1 MDQDRHYMQL
11 ALELAEKAR
20 GRTSPNPMVGAVLV
34 KDGEVV
40 GKGFHVKAG
49 SAHAE
54 VVALTDAGER
64 AKGAT
69 AYVTLEPCCH
79 YGRTGPCTEAL
90 LKAGVKKVVVA
101 MKDPNPLVAGQ
112 GLAIL
117 REAGLEV
124 ESGLL
129 EEEAVRLN
137 EVFLKYITT
146 KRPFVV
152 MKAATS
158 LDGKI
163 ATATGES
170 KWITGAAARE
180 YGHRLRDTYDAI
192 LVGVTT
198 ILADDPS
205 LTARL
210 PEGRGRDPIRI
221 ILDSQARTPTGAK
234 VLIQESAA
242 HTIVATTE
250 AAPVERRASLL
261 AAGAEVLVIP
271 GAGPGVDLVKLM
283 EILGEKQITSVLIE
297 GGGKVNGS
305 ALTAGIVDKVA
316 WFLALKIIGGDAAP
330 GPVRGEGVAAL
341 KDATKLYDV
350 ALERLGEDTLITGY
364 TSEGGGKNFYRHS

>member
-1 MDQDRHYMQL
+1 M
-11 ALELAEKAR
+11 
-20 GRTSPNPMVGAVLV
+20 
-34 KDGEVV
+34 
-40 GKGFHVKAG
+40 
-49 SAHAE
+49 
-54 VVALTDAGER
+54 
-64 AKGAT
+64 
-69 AYVTLEPCCH
+69 
-79 YGRTGPCTEAL
+79 
-90 LKAGVKKVVVA
+90 
-101 MKDPNPLVAGQ
+101 
-112 GLAIL
+112 
-117 REAGLEV
+117 
-124 ESGLL
+124 
-129 EEEAVRLN
+129 
-137 EVFLKYITT
+137 
-146 KRPFVV
+146 
-152 MKAATS
+152 
-158 LDGKI
+158 
-163 ATATGES
+163 
-170 KWITGAAARE
+170 
-180 YGHRLRDTYDAI
+180 
-192 LVGVTT
+192 
-198 ILADDPS
+198 ADDPS

-316 WFLALKIIGGDAAP
+316 WFLAPKIIGGDAAP